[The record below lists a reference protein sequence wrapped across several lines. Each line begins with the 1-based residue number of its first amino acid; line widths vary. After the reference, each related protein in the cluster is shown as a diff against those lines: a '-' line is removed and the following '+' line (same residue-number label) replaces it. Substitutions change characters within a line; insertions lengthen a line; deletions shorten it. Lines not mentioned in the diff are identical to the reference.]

1 MEQAFL
7 KRTALLTKNN
17 YANIL
22 TALVIVWVILLFLSL
37 HFGMLDKFFYAAEH
51 ANVKGIDYF
60 ALPKSYLNLLE
71 KRSIFDTWGGTP
83 YGPRSTWYLAHPAFS
98 VFVMSW
104 FSWFSPWT
112 SYWLF
117 NIFSVLL
124 LVLGAKQLA
133 NYAVS
138 AVYKAWCYILIICS
152 FTVYWMLY
160 VGNMQAPLVLSLA
173 LVFSALFG
181 FLYAANPQDDD
192 KAERLLMAGLLIS
205 FFTKPLVLIMLPALI
220 VNRIT
225 RMITL
230 KAIGIYA
237 LVSFLFIVV
246 PFLNPESIG
255 LSKITETALNPA
267 FIKENMNIYKNNFV
281 LNEYMK
287 DNAIHW
293 FNLLAQSDFYL
304 NHVEVFSLSVFMNT
318 LAGKELP
325 GIIYKIPM
333 LLTVALSFMLL
344 VINDEQR
351 RIKATLFVVGAIS
364 LTFFLSYNTVWEY
377 QYTGALPFI
386 AVIAL
391 VYERRNGNRKLLAAM
406 LAVSVFLYLPSLYFL
421 IQSDTVTN
429 QTLILIRSTRVVPTL
444 VLYLLTVYLV
454 VSELI
459 LSLKN
464 RNAGLSSSIG

>member
-7 KRTALLTKNN
+7 KRTALLTKNK
-17 YANIL
+17 YAYIIA
-22 TALVIVWVILLFLSL
+22 ALVIVWVLLLFLSL

-83 YGPRSTWYLAHPAFS
+83 YGPRATWYLAHPAFS

-117 NIFSVLL
+117 NIFSILL
-124 LVLGAKQLA
+124 LVFGAKQLA
-133 NYAVS
+133 NYAIS
-138 AVYKAWCYILIICS
+138 PVYKTLCYALIICS

-173 LVFSALFG
+173 LIFSALFG
-181 FLYAANPQDDD
+181 FLHTQKPEDDV
-192 KAERLLMAGLLIS
+192 KNRTLLMAGLLIS

-220 VNRIT
+220 FNRLT
-225 RMITL
+225 RMVTL

-237 LVSFLFIVV
+237 IVSFLFIVV
-246 PFLNPESIG
+246 PFLNPETIG
-255 LSKITETALNPA
+255 LSRIVETGLNPA

-318 LAGKELP
+318 ISGKELP
-325 GIIYKIPM
+325 GIIYKFPM
-333 LLTVALSFMLL
+333 LLTIALSFLL
-344 VINDEQR
+344 LIVKDEKR
-351 RIKATLFVVGAIS
+351 KIKATLFLVGAIS

-377 QYTGALPFI
+377 QYTGALPFV

-391 VYERRNGNRKLLAAM
+391 LFERKNGYRKILAAM
-406 LAVSVFLYLPSLYFL
+406 LAVSVFLYLPSLYCF
-421 IQSDTVTN
+421 IDSDTLTSEK
-429 QTLILIRSTRVVPTL
+429 LILIRSTRVLPTFI
-444 VLYLLTVYLV
+444 LYLFTIYLV
-454 VSELI
+454 VSEII
-459 LSLKN
+459 LSVTNQNEEL
-464 RNAGLSSSIG
+464 ALSEG

>member
-1 MEQAFL
+1 MPA
-7 KRTALLTKNN
+7 KNN
-17 YANIL
+17 YATIL
-22 TALVIVWVILLFLSL
+22 GALVIVWVMLLFLSL

-117 NIFSVLL
+117 NIFSLL
-124 LVLGAKQLA
+124 LLILGAKQLA
-133 NYAVS
+133 HYALNP
-138 AVYKAWCYILIICS
+138 VYKAWCYVLIICS

-181 FLYAANPQDDD
+181 FLYAANPQDDA
-192 KAERLLMAGLLIS
+192 KAGSLLMAGLLIS

-220 VNRIT
+220 INRIT
-225 RMITL
+225 RTVTL

-255 LSKITETALNPA
+255 LAKIIETALNPA

-333 LLTVALSFMLL
+333 LLAVALSFMLL
-344 VINDEQR
+344 IISDEKS
-351 RIKATLFVVGAIS
+351 RIKATLFLAGAIS

-377 QYTGALPFI
+377 QYTAALPFVAI
-386 AVIAL
+386 IAL
-391 VYERRNGNRKLLAAM
+391 LLERNNGYRKIFIAM
-406 LAVSVFLYLPSLYFL
+406 LSVAAFLYLPSLYCI
-421 IQSDTVTN
+421 IQDDTITD
-429 QTLILIRSTRVVPTL
+429 QMLLLIRSTRVLPAL
-444 VLYLLTVYLV
+444 VLYLFAIYLV
-454 VSELI
+454 VAEIIRSFKNQNKQ
-459 LSLKN
+459 LSFSK
-464 RNAGLSSSIG
+464 G